1 MTDHEAP
8 LQLSAPVAGPSRRTM
23 VAGALWAVPAISI
36 MAQSPAYAASNTRYR
51 LAVSPVA
58 SVLAQGPTALAA
70 TVSSVGGSGAAGQPV
85 TLSLGTKSATGT
97 TDGSGVYATQVDMAR
112 PWAVP
117 GSTAVIGA
125 LSNSLY
131 ESTTAPVVGAN
142 VLVASSNYAGQ
153 LGTGSSGSDLPTLQ
167 QTSLVF
173 PSPVVQISASGTFAM
188 ARLAD
193 GSVWTTGWNHK
204 GQLGDGTTTNR
215 SVWARVAGVSGV
227 ISIATTLEACLA
239 LTSTGEV
246 WGWGAGTNAQLGHVD
261 ASKWGALYPTPF
273 KIVTLAGATSLASTA
288 PRAVFVVMGDG
299 TVRTWGAGSGF
310 QRGDGVW
317 DASGSL
323 STVTGLNDV
332 IQVASGFGAGGI
344 ALKSDGTVWSWGDNS
359 RGQQCDGTT
368 NARPTPARITQ
379 LSDIVQISAGPGS
392 TIAAGSGYA
401 LKSDGTVWA
410 WGENGVGQLG
420 DGTTADRNVP
430 VQVPG
435 LAGVTQIE
443 GSITSAFALLSD
455 GRLAAWGETFLDGV
469 GTTSSP
475 RPLTPPRPVSH
486 VHASQHNTNG
496 FHGLFLLTGTTTL
509 TVDVTAQ
516 TVTAGQPSEVVAKVA
531 GGSLGV
537 SGVGVS
543 VAATR
548 GAVVTDPAGSTDAN
562 GEYRTTVTPDAWT
575 TPGATVR
582 VSASDDSSQASDDV
596 QVLGANLLV
605 ASSNYFGILGVG
617 TKRTDEPTVQQTSRM
632 FPSPVVDV
640 SSSGAWAIA
649 RLQDGTVWT
658 TGGNFTGALGDGTTT
673 DRYVWGIVPGLSDVV
688 DVTTT
693 LEGCLAVTRSGDVWA
708 WGKGLEGQLGQADP
722 AQWNAIQPTP
732 TKVDGIS
739 DVVTIAGGVARS
751 VFALTA
757 DGTVWAWGT
766 GGRTG
771 DGKSVDRGTPEPVP
785 GMTNVTHIA
794 SGADGGL
801 VLKGDGSVWAWGNN
815 SNGQLCDGTTTWAL
829 SPKQIP
835 GLTGVVQLSGGNGD
849 EISSY
854 SGFAVKDDGTVWSWG
869 SNRVGQLGDG
879 TTADRHL
886 PAQVPN
892 LSGVK
897 EIAGSIGATYALL
910 EDGRVAAW
918 GLTGIAGI
926 GTTTSPGFFTPSRPV
941 TKLRA
946 SQHNWHGFHAL
957 YLVTE

>member
-1 MTDHEAP
+1 MTDHED
-8 LQLSAPVAGPSRRTM
+8 PVQKSVRPTGPSRRTM
-23 VAGALWAVPAISI
+23 VTGAMWAVPAISVV
-36 MAQSPAYAASNTRYR
+36 AQSPAYAASNSRYR
-51 LAVSPVA
+51 LAITPVA
-58 SVLAQGPTALAA
+58 SVLAAGPTALSA
-70 TVSSVGGSGAAGQPV
+70 TVSTIGGAGAAGQSV
-85 TLSLGTKSATGT
+85 TLSLGTKSAIGV

-112 PWAVP
+112 PWALP
-117 GSTAVIGA
+117 GSTALIGA

-131 ESTTAPVVGAN
+131 ESSTAPVVGAN
-142 VLVASSNYAGQ
+142 VLVGSSNYAGQ
-153 LGTGSSGSDLPTLQ
+153 LGTGSSGSDLGALT

-173 PSPVVQISASGTFAM
+173 PSPVVEVNGSGTFAI

-193 GSVWTTGWNHK
+193 GTVWTSGWNNK

-215 SVWARVAGVSGV
+215 YVWAQVAGVSNV
-227 ISIATTLEACLA
+227 ISVTTTLEACLA

-246 WGWGAGTNAQLGHVD
+246 WGWGAGTNAQLGHVSS
-261 ASKWGALYPTPF
+261 AAWGSLYPTPF
-273 KIVTLAGATSLASTA
+273 KIATLPGARSLASSA

-317 DASGSL
+317 DPSGNL
-323 STVTGLNDV
+323 STVTGLTDV
-332 IQVASGFGAGGI
+332 VQVASGFGAGGI

-359 RGQQCDGTT
+359 VGQQCDGTT
-368 NARPTPARITQ
+368 NARPTPAQITQ

-392 TIAAGSGYA
+392 DIGRGSGYA
-401 LKSDGTVWA
+401 LKKDGTVWA
-410 WGENGVGQLG
+410 WGENNAGQLG
-420 DGTTADRNVP
+420 DGSTANRNAP
-430 VQVPG
+430 VQVSG
-435 LAGVTQIE
+435 LTGVTQVE

-455 GRLAAWGETFLDGV
+455 GRIAAWGQTFLDGI
-469 GTTSSP
+469 GTTS
-475 RPLTPPRPVSH
+475 TPGFVTPSRPVEH
-486 VHASQHNTNG
+486 VHASQHNGNG

-509 TVDVTAQ
+509 TVDVAAPTA
-516 TVTAGQPSEVVAKVA
+516 TAGRPSGVVAKVS

-537 SGVGVS
+537 SGVSVS

-548 GAVVTDPAGSTDAN
+548 GATIADPTGTTDAN
-562 GEYRTTVTPDAWT
+562 GEIHTTVTPDAWT

-582 VSASDDSSQASDDV
+582 VSASDDASQASADV
-596 QVLGANLLV
+596 RVLGANLLV
-605 ASSNYFGILGVG
+605 ASSNYFGILGLG
-617 TKRTDEPTVQQTSRM
+617 TKRTDEPTVRQTSPV
-632 FPSPVVDV
+632 FPSPVVDL

-673 DRYVWGIVPGLSDVV
+673 DRYVWAIVPGLTDVI

-693 LEGCLAVTRSGDVWA
+693 LEGCFAVTRSGDVWA
-708 WGKGLEGQLGQADP
+708 WGQGREGQLGQADSS
-722 AQWNAIQPTP
+722 QWNAIQATP
-732 TKVDGIS
+732 TKIDGIS
-739 DVVTIAGGVARS
+739 KVVKIAGGVARS
-751 VFALTA
+751 VFALTD
-757 DGTVWAWGT
+757 DGTAWAWGT

-771 DGKSVDRGTPEPVP
+771 DGLSVDRGTPQPVP
-785 GMTNVTHIA
+785 GMTNVTQIA

-801 VLKGDGSVWAWGNN
+801 MLKGDGTVWVWGNN

-829 SPKQIP
+829 SPQQLT
-835 GLTGVVQLSGGNGD
+835 GLTDVLQLSGGNGD
-849 EISSY
+849 EISNY
-854 SGFAVKDDGTVWSWG
+854 SGFALKKDGTVWSWG

-879 TTADRHL
+879 TTTDRHS
-886 PAQVPN
+886 PTQVPN

-910 EDGRVAAW
+910 DDGRVAAW

-941 TKLRA
+941 TKIRA

-957 YLVTE
+957 YLITE